1 MLGVVVKQV
10 HTRGKDEKGKVTL
23 AFLPLSSAHL
33 KGMNKGRVGPL
44 PAFLSKVFSQ
54 IHDPSKVRVI
64 VGLWATSSS

>member
-44 PAFLSKVFSQ
+44 PVFSQ
-54 IHDPSKVRVI
+54 IHDPSKVKVI